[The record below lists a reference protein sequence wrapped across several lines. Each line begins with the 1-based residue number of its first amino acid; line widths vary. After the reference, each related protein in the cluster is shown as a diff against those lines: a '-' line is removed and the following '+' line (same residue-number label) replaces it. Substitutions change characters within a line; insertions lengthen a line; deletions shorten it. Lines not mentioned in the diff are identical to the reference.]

1 MAKPV
6 TLKIGQ
12 YLLLIASLLLI
23 GAAAGITGAGLYW
36 HVHGFVTLSAPVQ
49 ILGLLAFV
57 VLAIWKSVDGW
68 AARTAGKP
76 LGY

>member
-6 TLKIGQ
+6 TLKVGQ

-23 GAAAGITGAGLYW
+23 GAASGIIGAGLYW
-36 HVHGFVTLSAPVQ
+36 HVHGFVTLSAPVE
-49 ILGLLAFV
+49 ILGLLAFIA
-57 VLAIWKSVDGW
+57 LAIWKSVDDW
-68 AARTAGKP
+68 AARTAGRP